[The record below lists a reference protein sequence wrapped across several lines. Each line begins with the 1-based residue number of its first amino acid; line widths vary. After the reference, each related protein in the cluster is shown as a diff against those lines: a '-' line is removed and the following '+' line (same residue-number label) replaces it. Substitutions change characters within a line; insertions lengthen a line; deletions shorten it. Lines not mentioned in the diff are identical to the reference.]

1 MYSESPAE
9 TGSIGVGIAVEPRY
23 ELCYGS
29 PVGSQPTK
37 TATRVLESYGL
48 PPGDFKAFSPLPWGV
63 GYAVS
68 GSSAV
73 AAGLAASY
81 LLGRSVHE
89 GLRRA
94 HEVEVLDR
102 TGLGDVLA
110 ISCGVGVVIRTR
122 PGAPGIGSATCIY
135 MPRSIVIVS
144 IEMGSM
150 STSDLLSS
158 LTDRYIAKARELLG
172 KLNDSPTLDAFLE
185 GVREFSDGLA
195 QLEGLLGQEA
205 AARLK
210 GSRGVVSYY
219 VKKRTAILV
228 VERDAASDLVDL
240 ARSLVPQANIRLL
253 EPSREGP
260 AVR

>member
-1 MYSESPAE
+1 M
-9 TGSIGVGIAVEPRY
+9 GVGVAIEPRY

-37 TATRVLESYGL
+37 TAAKVLESYGIS
-48 PPGDFKAFSPLPWGV
+48 PDAFKAFSPLPWGA

-110 ISCGVGVVIRTR
+110 ISCGVGVVVRTR

-135 MPRSIVIVS
+135 MPRSMVLVS
-144 IEMGSM
+144 VEVGSM
-150 STSDLLSS
+150 STSDLLAS
-158 LTDRYIAKARELLG
+158 LSDKYLAKAREFLG
-172 KLNDSPTLDAFLE
+172 RLSGSLTLDAFLE
-185 GVREFSDGLA
+185 GVKEFSDSLG
-195 QLEGLLGQEA
+195 QLEGLLGHEV

-210 GSRGVVSYY
+210 GFRGVVSYY
-219 VKKRTAILV
+219 VKKKAAILI
-228 VERDAASDLVDL
+228 VERDSASELVDL
-240 ARSLVPQANIRLL
+240 ARELVPQANIRLL